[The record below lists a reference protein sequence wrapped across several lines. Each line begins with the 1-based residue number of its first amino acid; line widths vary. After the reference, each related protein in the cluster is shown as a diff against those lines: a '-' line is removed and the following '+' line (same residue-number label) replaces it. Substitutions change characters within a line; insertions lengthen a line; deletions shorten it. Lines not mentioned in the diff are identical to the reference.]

1 MTKQFVVFTDLD
13 ATLLDHHDYSFE
25 AANTALSALKSL
37 EIPLILNSS
46 KTKPEMN
53 HIRAMLDN
61 EHPFIVEN
69 GAALIIPPHY
79 FDFLTDEAVNFSTE
93 YSIILQTL
101 SALRKQGFKF
111 RNFDV
116 LTAKDVS
123 DLTGLSEEGAE
134 MAKARFG
141 SEPLLWEDTE
151 ENLALFTQEIQKHQL
166 KLIKGGRFYHVI
178 GLFDKG
184 MAIDKARVFFEKKY
198 PNKEIVTVG
207 LGDSPNDLP
216 MLETVDIAIV
226 IKSGRSAEMKLNNK
240 NVTFSQHE
248 GPTGWN
254 EEILKLLEQ
263 QGV

>member
-1 MTKQFVVFTDLD
+1 MSKQFVVFTDLD
-13 ATLLDHHDYSFE
+13 ATLLDHHNYSFE
-25 AANTALSALKSL
+25 AANKALSTLKSL
-37 EIPLILNSS
+37 DIPLILNSS

-61 EHPFIVEN
+61 HHPFIVEN
-69 GAALIIPPHY
+69 GAALIIPPQY
-79 FDFLTDEAVNFSTE
+79 FEFLTDETINFSTE
-93 YSIILQTL
+93 YRIILETL
-101 SALRKQGFKF
+101 SSLREQGFKF

-123 DLTGLSEEGAE
+123 DLTNLSEEGAA
-134 MAKARFG
+134 MAKERFG
-141 SEPLLWEDTE
+141 SEPLLWDDTDE
-151 ENLALFTQEIQKHQL
+151 KLALFTEEIEKHQL

-184 MAIDKARVFFEKKY
+184 FAIDQARGLFEKKY

-226 IKSGRSAEMKLNNK
+226 IKSGRSAEMKLKNK

-248 GPTGWN
+248 GPVGWN